1 MVEVFPKAPITEAL
15 IDIRVQLPDTVTLE
29 NLEALADLIQSDY
42 PKKKARRKWQ
52 GEVQF
57 KEDSAPV
64 ATSKDLGVDGY
75 FFTSAD
81 DKQVVQFRLDGF
93 TFSRLRPYQQWSHL
107 RDEAKRLW
115 EVYNIQVSP
124 IMLDRLAVRYINSI
138 EIPSKKFELEDYFTS
153 PPNVPKGLPCLL
165 EQFFSRILVHFPEK
179 GAKAFVTQTISESSQ
194 PSITSII
201 LDIDAFVDASFKPG
215 SENIWSTF
223 ETLRD
228 LKNQVFFLSVTEK
241 SKELFR

>member
-1 MVEVFPKAPITEAL
+1 MVEIFPKAPITEAL

-29 NLEALADLIQSDY
+29 NLEAPHSLIQSDY
-42 PKKKARRKWQ
+42 PKKKTRRKWQ

-64 ATSKDLGVDGY
+64 ATSKDLGIDGY
-75 FFTSAD
+75 FFTSED

-115 EVYNIQVSP
+115 EVYTVQVSP
-124 IMLDRLAVRYINSI
+124 ITVDRLAVRYINSI
-138 EIPSKKFELEDYFTS
+138 EIPSKRFDLEVYFTS
-153 PPNVPKGLPCLL
+153 PPDIPKGLPCLI
-165 EQFFSRILVHFPEK
+165 EHFFTRVLIQFPEK
-179 GAKAFVTQTISESSQ
+179 GAKAFVTQTISKSSD
-194 PSITSII
+194 PLITPII
-201 LDIDAFVDASFKPG
+201 LDIDAFVEATFKPD
-215 SENIWSTF
+215 SESIWSTF

-228 LKNQVFFLSVTEK
+228 LKDQVFFSSVTEK